1 MESVFLIAC
10 LTFPERQLGLWLGAS
25 QFRIHACPCTSLIFD
40 SYFLFIRGFQRSKV
54 STSKVRNASFFFI
67 QSAHFVICQ
76 SSEWT
81 WFPSLEII
89 YKSVIRFQILNSS
102 GARIKTS
109 VAITKCAIVLIFKR
123 NFLTNESYC
132 TICQEKGDRLQ
143 IRLKTLQFR
152 RNLLNQRHVKVDVII
167 DMDAWLLHV

>member
-1 MESVFLIAC
+1 MESVFLTVC

-25 QFRIHACPCTSLIFD
+25 HFRIYACPCTSLIFD

-54 STSKVRNASFFFI
+54 STSKVRNASFL
-67 QSAHFVICQ
+67 
-76 SSEWT
+76 SSQHILWSVNHPNWT

-89 YKSVIRFQILNSS
+89 YKFVIRFQILKSS

-109 VAITKCAIVLIFKR
+109 VTITKCAIVLIFIR

-167 DMDAWLLHV
+167 YMDAWLLHV